1 MEGKQRRLSHSNV
14 ERTSPEVGSSGLY
27 TTQTQGVGIKTLD
40 KAMEWTA
47 RKELAGELDQMF
59 LYGWEEKTPSSYGIK
74 NVSTFSEVKQSEVH
88 FIFKVQSYWF
98 VSSIEAGTAGL
109 FFLCCTVLRH

>member
-1 MEGKQRRLSHSNV
+1 
-14 ERTSPEVGSSGLY
+14 
-27 TTQTQGVGIKTLD
+27 
-40 KAMEWTA
+40 MEWTA
-47 RKELAGELDQMF
+47 KKELAGELDQMF

-109 FFLCCTVLRH
+109 FFYVVQF